1 LDEPNANLDDAG
13 EKALAQTL
21 MTLKAN
27 GSTVFVISHRSH
39 LMEAA
44 DRMLVLADGQ
54 VQASGPYDGV
64 MAAMMQHTST

>member
-1 LDEPNANLDDAG
+1 
-13 EKALAQTL
+13 
-21 MTLKAN
+21 MTLKSQ
-27 GSTVFVISHRSH
+27 GSTVFVISHRNH

-64 MAAMMQHTST
+64 VAAMMQHT